1 MCTCN
6 PQERFE
12 YETTNPNE
20 LNARDASLWSA
31 GMIWGMLTVFADLDA
46 LRAELAQKVRDV
58 EFLELI
64 LAKFRGNTPKRW
76 SRNGDN

>member
-1 MCTCN
+1 
-6 PQERFE
+6 
-12 YETTNPNE
+12 
-20 LNARDASLWSA
+20 
-31 GMIWGMLTVFADLDA
+31 MIWGMLTVFADLDA